1 MDFSQ
6 YKLRLNIKACCLY
19 EQITGNN
26 FLKMSTVDDMLEL
39 VYCCLVT
46 NNPSLLMTY
55 KVFQTLVK
63 DKKVSNWI
71 NKEYGRLSEFSAQIK
86 SSIKTDEKVEED
98 DEEAEDVEE
107 VTMTDVAAA
116 LIVRHGVDAHYV
128 MYDMDLWEIE
138 PFMNAADVQRKS
150 DLITQRFWTYLTIAP
165 NIDTKKVKSPEDLVP
180 FEWEKRDE
188 EAKKKL
194 EEITPAVVKFL
205 SGNKEENNG

>member
-86 SSIKTDEKVEED
+86 SSIKTDEKVEEG

>member
-86 SSIKTDEKVEED
+86 SSIKTDEKVEEG
-98 DEEAEDVEE
+98 DEEAEDAEE

-180 FEWEKRDE
+180 FEWEKRGE
-188 EAKKKL
+188 EAKKKI

>member
-86 SSIKTDEKVEED
+86 SSIKTDEKVEEG
-98 DEEAEDVEE
+98 DEKAEDVEE

>member
-86 SSIKTDEKVEED
+86 SSIKTDEKVEEG

-138 PFMNAADVQRKS
+138 PFMNAADVQRKA